1 MSAQINFID
10 IAIIVLFI
18 VGIIWWA
25 LRNRK
30 NDSASDYFLAGKS
43 QSWIVV
49 ALSLF
54 GASVSTSTLI
64 GHSGEGFISGVA
76 VFNYNLG
83 AVFVIIFVSL
93 FFLPFYIKSG
103 IYTIPEYLGRRF
115 DNRSR
120 KYFSF
125 ITIIG
130 NVFLDAAAAL
140 YTGGLILT
148 VIFPGIP
155 LMYVII
161 FMALMAGVYTIIG
174 GLSSVINAELIQSVV
189 LIVGSMILSYFCFE
203 AIGGWG
209 EFVARFED
217 GVWLKLIRSANDTTM
232 PWMALIVS
240 LPILG
245 FYFWGNNQ
253 MIVQRVLSAKSVN
266 EGRLGF
272 LFVAFLY
279 IFTLFIFVTPG
290 MVARGIDL
298 FGVGSALPNEVIDG
312 NTLRSVYGIDT
323 NQVYPQMIVK
333 LMPVGLIGIIIAA
346 MISAL
351 TSALSATLNSA
362 STLFTMDFYST
373 WKPKA
378 TSKELVRVGQI
389 SSFIALVIAIIWAP
403 LLTKFASLVAYYQEF
418 SAYLAP
424 PIVGTFLV
432 GLFWKRSTKNGAFF
446 GLMSGLLAAILILVL
461 KFGFGIEASFH
472 FLFWAPILLLVGV
485 GVNISVSLLGAK
497 PDELAVKDYTWSK
510 SIWDEDSKELKGIP
524 WYKNFRILSII
535 LLIMAIAMYVFFF

>member
-1 MSAQINFID
+1 MSAQINYID
-10 IAIIVLFI
+10 MTIIVLFI

-30 NDSASDYFLAGKS
+30 NDSANDYFLAGKS

-130 NVFLDAAAAL
+130 NIFLDAAAAL

-148 VIFPGIP
+148 VLFPGIP
-155 LMYVII
+155 LMYVVI

-174 GLSSVINAELIQSVV
+174 GLSSVINAELVQSVV
-189 LIVGSMILSYFCFE
+189 LIVGSMLLSYFCFE
-203 AIGGWG
+203 AIGGWDS
-209 EFVARFED
+209 FVARFQD
-217 GVWLKLIRSANDTTM
+217 GVWLKLIRASDDTTM

-266 EGRLGF
+266 EGRMGF

-298 FGVGSALPNEVIDG
+298 FGIGSNLPNEIIDG
-312 NTLRSVYGIDT
+312 NALRSIYGIDT
-323 NQVYPQMIVK
+323 NQVYPQLIVK

-346 MISAL
+346 MVSAL

-362 STLFTMDFYST
+362 STLFTMDFYNT

-378 TSKELVRVGQI
+378 SSKELVRVGQI
-389 SSFIALVIAIIWAP
+389 SSFVALVIAVIWAP

-432 GLFWKRSTKNGAFF
+432 GLFWKRSTKNGAFC
-446 GLMSGLLAAILILVL
+446 GLMSGLVASGLIMIL
-461 KFGFGIEASFH
+461 KFGFGVQASFH
-472 FLFWAPILLLVGV
+472 FLFWAPILLLLGV
-485 GVNISVSLLGAK
+485 MVNVTVSLMGEK
-497 PDELAVKDYTWSK
+497 PDDLAVKNYTWSK
-510 SIWDEDSKELKGIP
+510 AIWDEDTKELKGIA
-524 WYKNFRILSII
+524 WYKNFRIQSVI
-535 LLIMAIAMYVFFF
+535 LLIMALAMYAFFF